1 MAIFEQTKTLGLTA
15 MLVALV
21 MSARSAFLIIR
32 GVTHGIRAV
41 VRPMQALAGGDL
53 SVTIPHQ
60 GARTEIGTIA
70 DAVQVFKDGLIR
82 MRALEEETVL

>member
-1 MAIFEQTKTLGLTA
+1 
-15 MLVALV
+15 
-21 MSARSAFLIIR
+21 
-32 GVTHGIRAV
+32 
-41 VRPMQALAGGDL
+41 MQALAGGDL

-82 MRALEEETVL
+82 MRALEAETVLAGAGAEAQRQAAMRAMADSFEG